1 MPAGP
6 CTLCGTRD
14 YALSLGGPTLCP
26 SCDCGNFHDPALA
39 RKRMLGLAPPPTHDE
54 RKAKMV
60 TLLAADAGLIQ
71 MRALHAI
78 DRGQLMTLDDV
89 EPI

>member
-1 MPAGP
+1 
-6 CTLCGTRD
+6 
-14 YALSLGGPTLCP
+14 
-26 SCDCGNFHDPALA
+26 
-39 RKRMLGLAPPPTHDE
+39 MLGLAPPPTHDE

-60 TLLAADAGLIQ
+60 ALLAADAGLIQ